1 MSGSKMM
8 SQGKLVY
15 ILNTLKRKTTY
26 QNLWEAGKIVLGV
39 NFIVL
44 NDYVGKRKGLK
55 KRP

>member
-1 MSGSKMM
+1 MM